1 MVIPVRYL
9 ADQEYSA
16 ENIAWCKK
24 HEIRICHIRMQS
36 AKEPF
41 IENDPDLVAQALAQ
55 VLDTRN
61 YPLLIHSNKGKHR
74 WYVLLS
80 HSALTLTCLIVVSLS
95 DVSER
100 CKDGVLPV
108 YLTSMIG
115 MRKERGKVTSN
126 LSRGLIGRLTLIPCI
141 SQIGCHCNL
150 KYIIYSPSLLK
161 PSYAY
166 GYKKLLTLSNLRFK

>member
-1 MVIPVRYL
+1 MVIPIRYL

-16 ENIAWCKK
+16 ENIAWCEK

-41 IENDPDLVAQALAQ
+41 IENDPDLVAQALAR
-55 VLDTRN
+55 VLHTRN

-80 HSALTLTCLIVVSLS
+80 HSALMLMCLIVASLS
-95 DVSER
+95 DVSESY
-100 CKDGVLPV
+100 KDGVLRV

-126 LSRGLIGRLTLIPCI
+126 LSRGLIGGLSLIQCI
-141 SQIGCHCNL
+141 NQIGCHRNL
-150 KYIIYSPSLLK
+150 KYTI
-161 PSYAY
+161 
-166 GYKKLLTLSNLRFK
+166 

>member
-1 MVIPVRYL
+1 MVPIRYL
-9 ADQEYSA
+9 ADHEYSA
-16 ENIAWCKK
+16 ENIAWCEK
-24 HEIRICHIRMQS
+24 HGIRICHIRMQS

-41 IENDPDLVAQALAQ
+41 IENDPDLVALALAQ